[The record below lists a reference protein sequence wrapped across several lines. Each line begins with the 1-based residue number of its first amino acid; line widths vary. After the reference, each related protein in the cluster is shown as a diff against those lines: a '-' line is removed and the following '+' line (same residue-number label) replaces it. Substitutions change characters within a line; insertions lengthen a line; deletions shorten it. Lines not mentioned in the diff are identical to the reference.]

1 MLWAYV
7 PGAEPIGEPDSLV
20 QLAGQAGLD
29 EGEARSVLESDK
41 YLAEVRDDQATA
53 RALGISGVPFFVLDR
68 TFGVSGAQP
77 AEVLLGALRQAY
89 AAAHPLSMVTD
100 GENGNA
106 CDDGSCA
113 V

>member
-1 MLWAYV
+1 MR
-7 PGAEPIGEPDSLV
+7 E
-20 QLAGQAGLD
+20 
-29 EGEARSVLESDK
+29 
-41 YLAEVRDDQATA
+41 DQATA

-89 AAAHPLSMVTD
+89 AAAHPLSRVATGADGDACTD
-100 GENGNA
+100 
-106 CDDGSCA
+106 DSCA